1 MWGKTKRY
9 SIIIIANLFHMLI
22 NQSIIHAVKGMLMLF
37 GLYAQVI
44 VTYSWPP
51 WKHFARR
58 VKNSRVG
65 NRTRPIT
72 VKTPDLKHYTT
83 WDIQKLWMFFPL
95 CLK

>member
-9 SIIIIANLFHMLI
+9 SIIIIVNLFHMLI

-51 WKHFARR
+51 
-58 VKNSRVG
+58 
-65 NRTRPIT
+65 
-72 VKTPDLKHYTT
+72 
-83 WDIQKLWMFFPL
+83 
-95 CLK
+95 